1 MNDAILQ
8 RFDLKDRTVA
18 ITGGGGAL
26 CGAMADALGT
36 MGVKVAVLDISP
48 EKAELRAQAI
58 TRSGGT
64 ALAFA
69 CDVLD
74 AYQLREC
81 AEKISA
87 VWGPPDL
94 LINGAGGNDPRGS
107 TSVEFEEPAPSGSA
121 GPVVF

>member
-26 CGAMADALGT
+26 CGAMADALGA
-36 MGVKVAVLDISP
+36 MGVKVAVLDISL
-48 EKAELRAQAI
+48 EKAESRAQAI
-58 TRSGGT
+58 TRAGGT

-74 AYQLREC
+74 AAQLRQC
-81 AEKISA
+81 RDADRRCL
-87 VWGPPDL
+87 GP
-94 LINGAGGNDPRGS
+94 AR
-107 TSVEFEEPAPSGSA
+107 PADQRCRRQ
-121 GPVVF
+121 